1 MTPVFAHGRLRLYLL
16 ALLEEAPRH
25 GYEVI
30 RALEDRF
37 GGTYSPSAGTVY
49 PRLARL
55 EDDGLVE
62 RERDGRRSVYRITD
76 AGRAEMAERRPELDD
91 LEQEVSDS
99 VRRLAEQVRADVRV
113 SVAGLRAELAAAAQ
127 DARRKPAVQ
136 VDPAGS
142 SATGPSPA
150 GGWEASAGSAGSR
163 RGNLRQAEAAVR
175 SFRDDVRADLRV
187 HAGRGDLDPGTAR
200 AVQAVLEQARSA
212 LQATLRGG

>member
-91 LEQEVSDS
+91 LEQEVADS
-99 VRRLAEQVRADVRV
+99 VRRLAEQVRADVRT

-136 VDPAGS
+136 PEDGHP
-142 SATGPSPA
+142 SATSRSTGGTPGASRA
-150 GGWEASAGSAGSR
+150 GGR
-163 RGNLRQAEAAVR
+163 RNLRDAEAAVR
-175 SFRDDVRADLRV
+175 SFRDDVRADLRA
-187 HAGRGDLDPGTAR
+187 HAGRGDLDAATAR

-212 LQATLRGG
+212 LLATLRGG